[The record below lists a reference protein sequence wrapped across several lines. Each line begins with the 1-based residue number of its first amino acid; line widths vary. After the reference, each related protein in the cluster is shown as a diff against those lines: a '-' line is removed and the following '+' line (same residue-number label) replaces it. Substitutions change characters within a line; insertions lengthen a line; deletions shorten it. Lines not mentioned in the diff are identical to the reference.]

1 MSDIVGR
8 DALGRVSSGFL
19 PRARFATARR
29 PILQRLFRRISER
42 GIAYDPYDVA
52 VRRRLADH
60 LLAHTGTIRQA
71 GRSSAAV
78 SFSTLFK
85 RRSLPKLLAPP
96 ILQILTSCLV
106 PLRGIVGQGK
116 S

>member
-29 PILQRLFRRISER
+29 PILQRLFRRISEK

-52 VRRRLADH
+52 VRRHLADH
-60 LLAHTGTIRQA
+60 LFHPHRDDPPSGTLER
-71 GRSSAAV
+71 GRFLLDIIQETFPTEALGAAY
-78 SFSTLFK
+78 FANLD
-85 RRSLPKLLAPP
+85 KLL
-96 ILQILTSCLV
+96 
-106 PLRGIVGQGK
+106 
-116 S
+116 

>member
-1 MSDIVGR
+1 MSGIVGR

-29 PILQRLFRRISER
+29 PIFQRLFRKISDR

-60 LLAHTGTIRQA
+60 LFHPQQDDRPPCGTVER
-71 GRSSAAV
+71 GRFLLDIIQETFPTEALGAAY
-78 SFSTLFK
+78 FGNL
-85 RRSLPKLLAPP
+85 
-96 ILQILTSCLV
+96 
-106 PLRGIVGQGK
+106 
-116 S
+116 